1 MKKRMIVVWF
11 SVLVVL
17 AAPCLLC
24 AEAAF
29 PAKPIQIWIG
39 YPPGGG
45 IDLLTR
51 VLAEDAKKY
60 LGQEVVVVNKPGAA
74 GTVAAI
80 QVTTAKPDGYILG
93 CSPSNVF
100 TITPFLQDVQ
110 VDLLKESTLI
120 LSIAKFNV
128 AYFVKANSPFKTLK
142 DFLEYAR
149 RNSGANFGTPGTGS
163 KASLAIAAIADREHV
178 KINLIPFPGDIPAVT
193 AVLGGHVMAAGCSP
207 GGWVP
212 QVDAGALR
220 LIAAVEEERIEGYP
234 DCPTVV
240 EMGFPYPMPIL
251 VFIHGPKGV
260 PEPIVRKLQEAFEKA
275 STSATFKNV
284 AIKNVMYSNKHISG
298 KELEAFLASEKTKSG
313 EIVQKLGFS
322 KK

>member
-1 MKKRMIVVWF
+1 MMVCYVGAGNRQGRKNASRRRHTMKKRMIVVWF

-120 LSIAKFNV
+120 LSGAK
-128 AYFVKANSPFKTLK
+128 
-142 DFLEYAR
+142 
-149 RNSGANFGTPGTGS
+149 FGTPGTGS